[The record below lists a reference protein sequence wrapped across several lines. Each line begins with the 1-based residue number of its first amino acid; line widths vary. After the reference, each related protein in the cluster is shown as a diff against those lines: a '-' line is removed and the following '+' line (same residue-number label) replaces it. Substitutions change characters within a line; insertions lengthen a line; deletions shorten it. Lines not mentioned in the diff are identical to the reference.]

1 MTLLKT
7 AIAAPGVLVLAAC
20 AAVSYGDKESEA
32 RLRDLQPIAG
42 KTSLYV
48 CREAAA
54 FSGAG
59 NRTTAMVNGRAI
71 GTLKPNDFAH
81 TIVEPGLQDIYV
93 KLNPGGDSGVLTLRT
108 QPGEVAIVWVG
119 VTGAGFGALTVDNFS
134 SRSEAERCV
143 KGAAYAVPAETSAV
157 R

>member
-1 MTLLKT
+1 MKLLKT
-7 AIAAPGVLVLAAC
+7 AIAASGVLLLAAC

-48 CREAAA
+48 CREAAT

-81 TIVEPGLQDIYV
+81 TVVEPGLQDIYV
-93 KLNPGGDSGVLTLRT
+93 KLNPGGDSGILTLRT
-108 QPGEVAIVWVG
+108 QPGEVAIV
-119 VTGAGFGALTVDNFS
+119 
-134 SRSEAERCV
+134 
-143 KGAAYAVPAETSAV
+143 
-157 R
+157 